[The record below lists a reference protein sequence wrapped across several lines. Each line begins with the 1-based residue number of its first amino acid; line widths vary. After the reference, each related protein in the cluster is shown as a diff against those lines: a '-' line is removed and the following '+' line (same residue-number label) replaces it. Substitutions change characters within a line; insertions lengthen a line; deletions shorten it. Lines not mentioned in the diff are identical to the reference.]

1 MEFEVKGKTDN
12 WLQLKADGIG
22 VGFVGKIIII
32 QDYLGNL
39 IGLKVFVIIIL
50 FLKKN

>member
-22 VGFVGKIIII
+22 VDFVGKKNH
-32 QDYLGNL
+32 YNS
-39 IGLKVFVIIIL
+39 GLFR
-50 FLKKN
+50 

>member
-22 VGFVGKIIII
+22 VEFVGKV
-32 QDYLGNL
+32 
-39 IGLKVFVIIIL
+39 K
-50 FLKKN
+50 